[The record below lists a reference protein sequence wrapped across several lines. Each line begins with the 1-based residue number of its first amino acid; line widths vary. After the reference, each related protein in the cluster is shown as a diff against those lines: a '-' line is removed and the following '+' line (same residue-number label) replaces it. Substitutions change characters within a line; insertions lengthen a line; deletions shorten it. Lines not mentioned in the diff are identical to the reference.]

1 MSTCACTHAKL
12 DKTSFFFGQILNPK
26 TSIFFGTEG
35 VGLFDLLSTGY
46 VRSRYDCQIGVLL
59 PPSLTSAADMTCIL
73 ERREHKSIFILG
85 HVYMKKLIS
94 RKKNELLALLAKKNR
109 IMMSEQ
115 IKYKQETPAESE
127 CQNRCFGPSTFTLS

>member
-1 MSTCACTHAKL
+1 
-12 DKTSFFFGQILNPK
+12 
-26 TSIFFGTEG
+26 
-35 VGLFDLLSTGY
+35 
-46 VRSRYDCQIGVLL
+46 
-59 PPSLTSAADMTCIL
+59 MTCIL
-73 ERREHKSIFILG
+73 ERREHKGIFILG

-115 IKYKQETPAESE
+115 IKYKQETPTESE